1 MKTNTFLDGSE
12 EVDQRG
18 HGKLWL
24 AAVPAKGQ
32 KYYLGNSLL
41 DGY

>member
-12 EVDQRG
+12 KVEPG
-18 HGKLWL
+18 KGKLWL
-24 AAVPAKGQ
+24 AAVPVKGQ
-32 KYYLGNSLL
+32 KNYLGNSLL